1 MQAVRP
7 FGLSRR
13 LRSSEVSSCLL
24 ILGTLLLASAREAR
38 AQDSVPAPDSTAA
51 KAAEERPTGL
61 PKGVQ
66 WTFNLD
72 AGLGA
77 FGFGNSLYTNVRP
90 DPSGDLSDN
99 WFESYVKPA
108 LSGSIDLGGGSELY
122 GKVSVVG
129 ERTFA
134 APPPLVGT
142 EAASF
147 GPEELNIGWR
157 SGTSISSSENLIDLN
172 FGRAVYKIGHGMIL
186 WDGGAEGGSR
196 GGFWSNARKAW
207 ALAAVARLQPKIHTF
222 EAFYLNRNEISGIA
236 PNSRVWGAN
245 YQIAPDDYTVIGASY
260 LHTLSDSNAARNGM
274 NVYNVRAY
282 TAPLPMLRDLSIEAE
297 YAYEDNGDLRK
308 SNAWNVQVAY
318 QLSKVDWAPK
328 LSYRYAFFQGD
339 DPATSADES
348 FDPLFPGFYDWG
360 TWWQGEIAGEYFLSN
375 SNLISNQVRLSLTP
389 SEKVGTGLIGY
400 YFQLDQPG
408 ALAPGVTSKDVV
420 AELDAYCDWKVN
432 SNFTFSFIAAYANPG
447 AAVEQAFGR
456 TENFIYG
463 MAYISYSY

>member
-1 MQAVRP
+1 MQGPLSGR
-7 FGLSRR
+7 SRR
-13 LRSSEVSSCLL
+13 FRLSETSACLT
-24 ILGTLLLASAREAR
+24 ILLLVGATAAR
-38 AQDSVPAPDSTAA
+38 AQDTTAVPADTVP
-51 KAAEERPTGL
+51 AEEARPTGL
-61 PKGVQ
+61 PKGVR

-99 WFESYVKPA
+99 WFESFVRPA
-108 LSGSIDLGGGSELY
+108 LSGSIGLGGGSELY

-222 EAFYLNRNEISGIA
+222 EAFYLNRNEISGSA
-236 PNSRVWGAN
+236 TELTRVGREL
-245 YQIAPDDYTVIGASY
+245 PD
-260 LHTLSDSNAARNGM
+260 R
-274 NVYNVRAY
+274 
-282 TAPLPMLRDLSIEAE
+282 
-297 YAYEDNGDLRK
+297 
-308 SNAWNVQVAY
+308 
-318 QLSKVDWAPK
+318 
-328 LSYRYAFFQGD
+328 
-339 DPATSADES
+339 
-348 FDPLFPGFYDWG
+348 PG
-360 TWWQGEIAGEYFLSN
+360 
-375 SNLISNQVRLSLTP
+375 
-389 SEKVGTGLIGY
+389 
-400 YFQLDQPG
+400 
-408 ALAPGVTSKDVV
+408 
-420 AELDAYCDWKVN
+420 
-432 SNFTFSFIAAYANPG
+432 
-447 AAVEQAFGR
+447 
-456 TENFIYG
+456 
-463 MAYISYSY
+463 